1 MRKHRIYG
9 IVMLFLGLAIVYS
22 CSNNKKSETAA
33 AENKEATA
41 GKDDILTGE
50 MSVIVDEAIYPIM
63 LEQVDVF
70 KDSYVNSKIN
80 LIPLPERE
88 AINALLRG
96 EASLA
101 VLARELSKEESV
113 GFKHRSISPR
123 IYPVFYDGVVFV
135 NNIAEADTSM
145 DIKTLSS
152 LLTGES
158 KAKSLV
164 FDNANSS
171 SLRRV
176 KELTKIEKVSGVS
189 VIGLKNS
196 QEVFD
201 YLLKNTNAIGAVSY
215 GQYLE
220 YRRKFGEE
228 NKIRILSLQN
238 DSKDGKGGYF
248 KPSQSTF
255 ATNEYP
261 LKSEFFVLNYQPNLG
276 LGIGFSAFLTGDRGQ
291 RIVLKS
297 GLLPATMPGR
307 EIIIRD
313 NIN

>member
-1 MRKHRIYG
+1 MRKHSIYRI
-9 IVMLFLGLAIVYS
+9 IMLFLGLALVVS
-22 CSNNKKSETAA
+22 CSQKKSNEGGDEAT
-33 AENKEATA
+33 KEAPVA
-41 GKDDILTGE
+41 KDDILTGE

-63 LEQVDVF
+63 LEQVEVF
-70 KDSYVNSKIN
+70 KDSYVNAKVN

-88 AINALLRG
+88 AINALLKG
-96 EASLA
+96 DASLA
-101 VLARELSKEESV
+101 VLARQLTKEEGA
-113 GFKHRSISPR
+113 GFDQRSIKPR

-152 LLTGES
+152 LLTGELKS
-158 KAKSLV
+158 KTLV
-164 FDNANSS
+164 FDNVNSS
-171 SLRRV
+171 TLRRV
-176 KELTKIEKVSGVS
+176 KELTNIDKVSGVS
-189 VIGLKNS
+189 VKGLKNTE
-196 QEVFD
+196 EVFE
-201 YLLKNTNAIGAVSY
+201 YLLTNSNAIGAMSY
-215 GQYLE
+215 GQYLD

-238 DSKDGKGGYF
+238 DEKRGVGGYF
-248 KPSQSTF
+248 KPSQTTF
-255 ATNEYP
+255 ATDEYP
-261 LKSEFFVLNYQPNLG
+261 LKSEFYVLNYQPNLG

>member
-9 IVMLFLGLAIVYS
+9 IVMLFLGLAIVSS
-22 CSNNKKSETAA
+22 CSNNRKSEKSV

-41 GKDDILTGE
+41 VKDDILTGE

-70 KDSYVNSKIN
+70 KESYVNSNIN

-101 VLARELSKEESV
+101 VLARKLTKEESV
-113 GFKHRSISPR
+113 GFQHRSITPKV
-123 IYPVFYDGVVFV
+123 YPVFYDGVVFV

-158 KAKSLV
+158 KAKTLV

-176 KELTKIEKVSGVS
+176 KELTNIEKVSGVS

-215 GQYLE
+215 GQYLD

-228 NKIRILSLQN
+228 NKIRILSVQN
-238 DSKDGKGGYF
+238 DNNDGKGGYF

-261 LKSEFFVLNYQPNLG
+261 LKSTFFVLNYQPNLG